1 MMFLTCVLCGEEFT
15 PDVSDDLAQCPG
27 CGVTESPI
35 EWEGLEDGDLKCF
48 TVDEVVEV

>member
-1 MMFLTCVLCGEEFT
+1 MILLTCVLCGEDFT
-15 PDVSDDLAQCPG
+15 PDTDSDFAQCSG
-27 CGVTESPI
+27 CGVIESPV